1 MASPL
6 RRFLVMLG
14 GSIVAA
20 AVMTILLAPPNTT
33 AAVLTFGV
41 VMVAGITLSYAIGY
55 LGLSWEDTAY
65 PMPEPTSNPPEEP
78 TDASRADVEDLKW
91 TIREGIGVAIASL
104 FGLLLLVLF
113 LLEETE
119 LVASQNLTVGEIGE
133 LALLFVLALTLLVLG
148 LWSWRGR

>member
-14 GSIVAA
+14 GSVVAA
-20 AVMTILLAPPNTT
+20 AVMTILLAPPNAT
-33 AAVLTFGV
+33 AALLTFGV
-41 VMVAGITLSYAIGY
+41 VVVAGITLSYAIGY

-65 PMPEPTSNPPEEP
+65 PMPEPTSNPSEEP

-133 LALLFVLALTLLVLG
+133 WALLIVLALTLLVLG